1 MKFRN
6 VPALITL
13 LAAFVSSVVM
23 IGKRYSLF
31 DFLLVLVSVIVVFYI
46 AGLFLRFILNVVF
59 KEVKKDE
66 AEDEDG
72 TVTESE
78 SDEAGDGASTTDKK
92 NDKDKKDKS
101 SDRNRTDKK

>member
-46 AGLFLRFILNVVF
+46 AGLFLRFILNIVF
-59 KEVKKDE
+59 KETKKDE
-66 AEDEDG
+66 GEDEDEDEDG

-78 SDEAGDGASTTDKK
+78 SDAAGDGAGATDKK
-92 NDKDKKDKS
+92 TDRDK
-101 SDRNRTDKK
+101 RQG